1 MKEYINNFTIVI
13 LYYSYYKMDLFINDT
28 NDIAA
33 GNMRSRAGEQMS
45 AAASEHNQLV
55 ANNITQIHKDLQ
67 SRQSQLKEEE
77 ALKGVQTGVEGLLGA
92 NKFREGLSSYREY
105 LQQGATKQNRL
116 AQLKA
121 QAPNGAD
128 GDLRIG
134 QGDNGEV
141 TVDRNP
147 ANTTQSPPETATP
160 EGTPA
165 TGTSETAPTVEAHES
180 VTVGEDGAGKSG
192 SMLHEGL
199 KKISGLSDDAVEK
212 IGKGAGALG
221 SDVMA
226 GLNIYQD
233 IKSGGIAGDNGWEK
247 AGNITQ
253 IGGAIADTVG
263 VFFPPAELLGGAIDL
278 IGGGLDAIGE
288 IFDHD
293 DKKKE
298 AQAQAQEQVQQQQE
312 AMQKVAVGGGP
323 SAPQVAQAR
332 VQ

>member
-1 MKEYINNFTIVI
+1 
-13 LYYSYYKMDLFINDT
+13 MDLFINDT
-28 NDIAA
+28 NDVAA

-67 SRQSQLKEEE
+67 NRQSQLSEVE

-92 NKFREGLSSYREY
+92 NKFKEGLSSYRQW
-105 LQQGATKQNRL
+105 QQRGAPKQNML
-116 AQLKA
+116 ARMKA
-121 QAPNGAD
+121 EAPDGAD

-165 TGTSETAPTVEAHES
+165 TGSETAPTVEAHES
-180 VTVGEDGAGKSG
+180 VTVGEDGTGGSG
-192 SMLHEGL
+192 SMLHNGL
-199 KKISGLSDDAVEK
+199 KQMTGLSDDAVEK

-226 GLNIYQD
+226 GMNIYQD

-263 VFFPPAELLGGAIDL
+263 VFNISYVTSL
-278 IGGGLDAIGE
+278 
-288 IFDHD
+288 
-293 DKKKE
+293 
-298 AQAQAQEQVQQQQE
+298 V
-312 AMQKVAVGGGP
+312 
-323 SAPQVAQAR
+323 
-332 VQ
+332 

>member
-1 MKEYINNFTIVI
+1 
-13 LYYSYYKMDLFINDT
+13 MDLFINDT
-28 NDIAA
+28 NDVAA

-67 SRQSQLKEEE
+67 NRQSQLSEVE

-92 NKFREGLSSYREY
+92 NKFKEGLSSYRQW
-105 LQQGATKQNRL
+105 QQRGAPKQNML
-116 AQLKA
+116 ARMKA
-121 QAPNGAD
+121 EAPDGAD

-165 TGTSETAPTVEAHES
+165 TGSETAPTVEAHES
-180 VTVGEDGAGKSG
+180 VTVGEDGTGGSG
-192 SMLHEGL
+192 SMLHNGL
-199 KKISGLSDDAVEK
+199 KQMTGLSDDAVEK

-226 GLNIYQD
+226 GMNIYQD

-263 VFFPPAELLGGAIDL
+263 VFFPPAEILGGAIDL

-288 IFDHD
+288 IFD
-293 DKKKE
+293 DKKK
-298 AQAQAQEQVQQQQE
+298 QAQEQAQQQVQQQKE

-323 SAPQVAQAR
+323 SAQWLSKCCF
-332 VQ
+332 

>member
-1 MKEYINNFTIVI
+1 
-13 LYYSYYKMDLFINDT
+13 MDLFINDT
-28 NDIAA
+28 NDVAA

-67 SRQSQLKEEE
+67 NRQSQLSEVE

-92 NKFREGLSSYREY
+92 NKFKEGLSSYRQW
-105 LQQGATKQNRL
+105 QQRGAPKQNML
-116 AQLKA
+116 ARMKA
-121 QAPNGAD
+121 EAPDGAD
-128 GDLRIG
+128 GDLRVG

-165 TGTSETAPTVEAHES
+165 TGSETAPTVEAHES
-180 VTVGEDGAGKSG
+180 VTVGEDGTGGSG
-192 SMLHEGL
+192 SMLHNGL
-199 KKISGLSDDAVEK
+199 KQMTGLSDDAVEK

-226 GLNIYQD
+226 GMNIYQD

-263 VFFPPAELLGGAIDL
+263 VFFPPAEILGGAIDL

-288 IFDHD
+288 IFD
-293 DKKKE
+293 DKKK
-298 AQAQAQEQVQQQQE
+298 QAQEQAQQQVQQQKE

>member
-1 MKEYINNFTIVI
+1 
-13 LYYSYYKMDLFINDT
+13 MDMFINDS

-45 AAASEHNQLV
+45 AAASQHNQLV

-67 SRQSQLKEEE
+67 NRESQLSEVE

-92 NKFREGLSSYREY
+92 NKLREGLTSYREWS
-105 LQQGATKQNRL
+105 QKGATKQSRL

-121 QAPNGAD
+121 QAPDGAD
-128 GDLRIG
+128 GDLRVA

-147 ANTTQSPPETATP
+147 ANTTQAPPETATP

-165 TGTSETAPTVEAHES
+165 TGTSDTAPTVEAHES

-192 SMLHEGL
+192 SMIHDGI
-199 KKISGLSDDAVEK
+199 KQMTGLSDEAVEK
-212 IGKGAGALG
+212 VGKGAGALG
-221 SDVMA
+221 SGIAA
-226 GLNIYQD
+226 GMNIYQD
-233 IKSGGIAGDNGWEK
+233 IKAGGIAGDNGWEK
-247 AGNITQ
+247 AGNVTQ

-263 VFFPPAELLGGAIDL
+263 VFFPPAELVGGVLDL

-298 AQAQAQEQVQQQQE
+298 AQAEAQKQEQEQQE
-312 AMQKVAVGGGP
+312 AEKKVAVGGGP

>member
-1 MKEYINNFTIVI
+1 
-13 LYYSYYKMDLFINDT
+13 MDLFINDT
-28 NDIAA
+28 NDVAA

-67 SRQSQLKEEE
+67 NRQSQLSEVE

-92 NKFREGLSSYREY
+92 NKFKEGLSSYRQW
-105 LQQGATKQNRL
+105 QQRGAPKQNML
-116 AQLKA
+116 ARMKA
-121 QAPNGAD
+121 EAPDGAD

-165 TGTSETAPTVEAHES
+165 TGSETAPTVEAHES
-180 VTVGEDGAGKSG
+180 VTVGEDGTGGSG
-192 SMLHEGL
+192 SMLHNGL
-199 KKISGLSDDAVEK
+199 KQMTGLSDDAVEK

-226 GLNIYQD
+226 GMNIYQD

-263 VFFPPAELLGGAIDL
+263 VFFPPAEILGGAIDL

-288 IFDHD
+288 IFD
-293 DKKKE
+293 DKKK
-298 AQAQAQEQVQQQQE
+298 QAQEQAQQQVQQHYHQHINQNGI
-312 AMQKVAVGGGP
+312 VN
-323 SAPQVAQAR
+323 
-332 VQ
+332 

>member
-1 MKEYINNFTIVI
+1 
-13 LYYSYYKMDLFINDT
+13 MDMFINDT

-45 AAASEHNQLV
+45 AAASQHNQLI

-116 AQLKA
+116 AQLRA
-121 QAPNGAD
+121 QAPDGAD

-165 TGTSETAPTVEAHES
+165 TGSETAPTVEAHES

-192 SMLHEGL
+192 SMLHDGL

-221 SDVMA
+221 SDVVA
-226 GLNIYQD
+226 GMNIYQD
-233 IKSGGIAGDNGWEK
+233 IKSGGIAGDNGFEK

-263 VFFPPAELLGGAIDL
+263 VFFPPAELVGGVLDL
-278 IGGGLDAIGE
+278 VGGGLDAIGE

-298 AQAQAQEQVQQQQE
+298 SQAQAQEQVQQQQE